1 MSNFPPLKNVPPIL
15 QNPSA
20 ETLWKTLRQ
29 PFSLAVLASLGVH
42 TLLWFGLPLLPS
54 SSAKQTEQRTLNV
67 VELSPLEQA
76 ARLPQTSP
84 NQPFNLSPKS
94 DSSKSSTSSVDS
106 SVPMVPLDPTLVDPN
121 TYYQIPD
128 TYNTDSTTGSTS
140 NTSATRSKQE
150 KKDKARTD
158 SKKTEN
164 QTKKTDETEDSDE
177 TQSEGAS
184 NRAGDLN
191 SPDGK
196 GYSKSRQ
203 DQDKLAALQKLF
215 AYNAA
220 GTSSQDISDNMKA
233 AGDKIAEKFNVR
245 DWKKPIAVRAAYPK
259 DACQF
264 QHEGK
269 PIQGTT
275 GFVVVYQP
283 DGTLADTMLML
294 KSSGFKGLDDT
305 ARQFVEKQW
314 GEIAKQNNLEPDDKN
329 PQAFPLE
336 IKFEPTEEECA
347 GATKPVS

>member
-15 QNPSA
+15 QNQSA
-20 ETLWKTLRQ
+20 ETLWKALRQ

-54 SSAKQTEQRTLNV
+54 SSAKQPEQRTLSV

-84 NQPFNLSPKS
+84 NQPFNLSPKPN
-94 DSSKSSTSSVDS
+94 SSKSSNSTAS

-128 TYNTDSTTGSTS
+128 TSNTDFTTGSTS
-140 NTSATRSKQE
+140 DTSSTRSKPDQT
-150 KKDKARTD
+150 KRTGTD

-164 QTKKTDETEDSDE
+164 QTKKPDKTEDADE
-177 TQSEGAS
+177 TQPEGAS
-184 NRAGDLN
+184 NRAGDLT

-196 GYSKSRQ
+196 GYSKSRD
-203 DQDKLAALQKLF
+203 DQDKLAVLQKLF

-233 AGDKIAEKFNVR
+233 AGDKIAETFNVR

-283 DGTLADTMLML
+283 DGTLADTVVML
-294 KSSGFKGLDDT
+294 KSSGFKGLDES

-314 GEIAKQNNLEPDDKN
+314 GEIAKQNNLEPDNKN